1 MTVRSAVWAIAVLLA
16 AGLARAED
24 WPQFH
29 GPRRDNRSAETGL
42 LKQWPEGGPQLLWR
56 AEGLGHGYSTVA
68 VADGMIY
75 TTGDTEKDL
84 VITALDLS
92 GQKVW
97 QRTNG
102 AAYSQSVPGSR
113 STPTVTGGKL
123 YNLNG
128 YGNLVCLDARTGQPV
143 WAVDTYERFQGREI
157 TWGVAES
164 PLVDGPNII
173 CCPGGETV
181 FMAALDKDTGETRW
195 TCTGVGAQHS
205 HASPVIV
212 EYEGLRQIVTMT
224 ANSVIGVA
232 ADTGRLLWQ
241 HPHEARVNCNS
252 PLYAD
257 GSLYLFGTWG
267 YGATKL
273 RLTVNGQ
280 DCSAEQVWHTADL
293 DNEHGGVMLV
303 DGYLYGHADA
313 DHKQRHLACV
323 DAQTGETKW
332 GAEDLKGQLSAT
344 LTFAEGLLYLVT
356 DTGEVG
362 LVRPNPERLEIISRF
377 HIPEGGQG
385 TVWAFPVISG
395 GRLYI
400 RHDEFLYVYD
410 IRAGEGN

>member
-1 MTVRSAVWAIAVLLA
+1 
-16 AGLARAED
+16 
-24 WPQFH
+24 
-29 GPRRDNRSAETGL
+29 
-42 LKQWPEGGPQLLWR
+42 
-56 AEGLGHGYSTVA
+56 VA
-68 VADGMIY
+68 VADGMVY

-84 VITALDLS
+84 AITALDLS

-97 QRTNG
+97 QRPNG

-123 YNLNG
+123 YNMNG
-128 YGNLVCLDARTGQPV
+128 YGDLVCLTAKTGEPV
-143 WAVDTYERFQGREI
+143 WAVNTFERFGGREV

-164 PLVDGPNII
+164 PLVDGQNVI
-173 CCPGGETV
+173 CCPGGERV

-195 TCTGVGAQHS
+195 TCTGVGDQHS
-205 HASPVIV
+205 HASPLIV
-212 EYEGLRQIVTMT
+212 EYQGLRQIVTLT
-224 ANSVIGVA
+224 AAAAIGVA
-232 ADTGRLLWQ
+232 ADTGRLLWRY
-241 HPHEARVNCNS
+241 PHEAKVNCDT
-252 PLYAD
+252 PVFHD
-257 GSLYLFGTWG
+257 GDLYLFATWG
-267 YGATKL
+267 FGATKL

-280 DCSAEQVWHTADL
+280 DCSAKPVWHTADL

-323 DAQTGETKW
+323 DAQTGETQW

-344 LTFAEGLLYLVT
+344 LTFAEGLLYIVT

-362 LVRPNPERLEIISRF
+362 LVRPNPERLEVISRF

-385 TVWAFPVISG
+385 AVWAFPIVSDG
-395 GRLYI
+395 KLYI

-410 IRAGEGN
+410 IRGGAADGE